1 MLYTMQGTKSLAGR
15 EEDRKRKKQRN
26 INREMAYVM
35 PGLAGS
41 IRAPGVTDNETSDK
55 LDSCQNV
62 KTTAC
67 VPGAE

>member
-1 MLYTMQGTKSLAGR
+1 
-15 EEDRKRKKQRN
+15 
-26 INREMAYVM
+26 MAYVM

-41 IRAPGVTDNETSDK
+41 TRVPGVTDNETGDK